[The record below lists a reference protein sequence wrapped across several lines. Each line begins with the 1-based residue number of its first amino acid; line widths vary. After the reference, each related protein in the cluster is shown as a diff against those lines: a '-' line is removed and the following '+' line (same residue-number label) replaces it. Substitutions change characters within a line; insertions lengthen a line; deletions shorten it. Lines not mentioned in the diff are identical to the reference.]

1 MDHSTPYD
9 YRMYDQI
16 WKRVSPELDPYG
28 DISAAQAEERQCCDM
43 SPSPPVTALSTPVQ
57 GAAAPATGEDA
68 LPGADPDPCCMGS
81 EAAESVTVLEGFIEE
96 ELAQRR
102 CYLGLSHRLCH
113 SGAARLLQTMAAEKM
128 AAAQALKASYFLI
141 TGHCYANTI
150 SIDHMRWNS
159 LPDALRT
166 AYHQEACNAF
176 NYQRA
181 AEETIDPCLQ
191 KLLSRRSQE
200 AFERSDAVMALLSRL
215 LC

>member
-16 WKRVSPELDPYG
+16 WKRVSPELDPYE
-28 DISAAQAEERQCCDM
+28 DISAAQAGEHR
-43 SPSPPVTALSTPVQ
+43 PSPPATALS
-57 GAAAPATGEDA
+57 APAQSAAVPAAGDGL
-68 LPGADPDPCCMGS
+68 LPGAEPNPCCMGT
-81 EAAESVTVLEGFIEE
+81 EAAESITVLEGFIEE

-113 SGAARLLQTMAAEKM
+113 GGAARLLHVMAAEKM
-128 AAAQALKASYFLI
+128 EAAQALKAAHFLI
-141 TGHCYANTI
+141 TGKCYDSTI

-159 LPDALRT
+159 LPDALRS

-176 NYQRA
+176 NYARA
-181 AEETIDPCLQ
+181 ADETVDNCLQ
-191 KLLSRRSQE
+191 KLLSRLSKESFDR
-200 AFERSDAVMALLSRL
+200 ADAIMALIARL

>member
-28 DISAAQAEERQCCDM
+28 DNAAPQTDECHCGNSSTSA
-43 SPSPPVTALSTPVQ
+43 TALSTPIPSATV
-57 GAAAPATGEDA
+57 PAVGEGA
-68 LPGADPDPCCMGS
+68 LPGAEVDPCCMGS
-81 EAAESVTVLEGFIEE
+81 EAAESIQVLEGFIEE

-113 SGAARLLQTMAAEKM
+113 TGAARLLQTMAAEKM
-128 AAAQALKASYFLI
+128 AAAQALKAAYFLI
-141 TGHCYANTI
+141 TGSCYANTI

-166 AYHQEACNAF
+166 AYHQEACNGF
-176 NYQRA
+176 NYQRSA
-181 AEETIDPCLQ
+181 DETIDPCLQ
-191 KLLSRRSQE
+191 KLFSRLSQE
-200 AFERSDAVMALLSRL
+200 SFARSDAVMALLSRI

>member
-28 DISAAQAEERQCCDM
+28 DITSAQAEEHQCGDM
-43 SPSPPVTALSTPVQ
+43 SPPTTALTTPAR
-57 GAAAPATGEDA
+57 GAAAPDSGEGS
-68 LPGADPDPCCMGS
+68 LPGAELDPCCMGS
-81 EAAESVTVLEGFIEE
+81 NAAESISVLTGFIEE

-128 AAAQALKASYFLI
+128 AAAQALKAAYFLI

-166 AYHQEACNAF
+166 AYHQEACNGF

-181 AEETIDPCLQ
+181 ADETIDTCLQ
-191 KLLSRRSQE
+191 KLLSRLSQE
-200 AFERSDAVMALLSRL
+200 AFDRSEAIMALLSRL

>member
-16 WKRVSPELDPYG
+16 WKRVSPELDPYD
-28 DISAAQAEERQCCDM
+28 DISAAQAEERHPGDV
-43 SPSPPVTALSTPVQ
+43 SPPVTALSTPTQ
-57 GAAAPATGEDA
+57 SAAAPAAGEGS
-68 LPGADPDPCCMGS
+68 LPGAELNPCCMGS
-81 EAAESVTVLEGFIEE
+81 EAAESVSVLVGFIEE

-113 SGAARLLQTMAAEKM
+113 AGAARLLHTMAAEKA
-128 AAAQALKASYFLI
+128 AAAQALKAAYFLI
-141 TGHCYANTI
+141 TGKCYENTI

-166 AYHQEACNAF
+166 AYHQEACNGF
-176 NYQRA
+176 NYERA
-181 AEETIDPCLQ
+181 ADETIDTCLQ
-191 KLLSRRSQE
+191 KLLSRLSQE
-200 AFERSDAVMALLSRL
+200 AFDRSEAIMALLSRI

>member
-28 DISAAQAEERQCCDM
+28 DITAAQTEEHQCGDM
-43 SPSPPVTALSTPVQ
+43 SPPMTALTTPVR
-57 GAAAPATGEDA
+57 GAAAPDSGEGS
-68 LPGADPDPCCMGS
+68 LPGAELDPCCMGS
-81 EAAESVTVLEGFIEE
+81 NAAESISVLTGFIEE

-128 AAAQALKASYFLI
+128 AAVQALKAAYFLI

-166 AYHQEACNAF
+166 AYHQEACNGF

-181 AEETIDPCLQ
+181 ADETIDTCLQ
-191 KLLSRRSQE
+191 KLLSRLSQE
-200 AFERSDAVMALLSRL
+200 AFGRSEAIMALLSRL

>member
-28 DISAAQAEERQCCDM
+28 DITAAQTEEHQCGDM
-43 SPSPPVTALSTPVQ
+43 SPPTAALTTPVR
-57 GAAAPATGEDA
+57 GAAAPDSGEGS
-68 LPGADPDPCCMGS
+68 LPGAELDPCCMGS
-81 EAAESVTVLEGFIEE
+81 NAAESVSVLTGFIEE

-113 SGAARLLQTMAAEKM
+113 SGAARLLQAMAAEKM
-128 AAAQALKASYFLI
+128 AAAQALKAAYFLI
-141 TGHCYANTI
+141 TGNCYMSTI

-166 AYHQEACNAF
+166 AYHQEACNGF

-181 AEETIDPCLQ
+181 ADETIDTCLQ
-191 KLLSRRSQE
+191 KLLSRLSQKAFDRSE
-200 AFERSDAVMALLSRL
+200 AIMALLSHL